1 MMDRVYECEI
11 TRKAEMTKILEADPY
26 AQDSF
31 ARVGYKMKD
40 GTAVGEEKEKLYVYV
55 SASDEFLKKA
65 DEKLEGLAKPCSDE
79 VAGRVKK
86 KIEEEENSVAAGV
99 SMFGD

>member
-1 MMDRVYECEI
+1 MYRIYECEAAK
-11 TRKAEMTKILEADPY
+11 KAELTKILEADPY
-26 AQDSF
+26 AEDSF

-40 GTAVGEEKEKLYVYV
+40 GAAVGEDKEKVYILV
-55 SASDEFLKKA
+55 TTSEEFLKKA
-65 DEKLEGLAKPCSDE
+65 DEKLKDLAKPCSDE

-86 KIEEEENSVAAGV
+86 KIDEEENSVAAGV

>member
-1 MMDRVYECEI
+1 MYRVYECEA
-11 TRKAEMTKILEADPY
+11 TKKADMTKILEADPY
-26 AQDSF
+26 AEDSF

-40 GTAVGEEKEKLYVYV
+40 GTAVGEDKEKIYVLV

-65 DEKLEGLAKPCSDE
+65 DEMLKDIAKPCDEE

-86 KIEEEENSVAAGV
+86 KIDEEENSVAAGV

>member
-1 MMDRVYECEI
+1 MDRVYESEI
-11 TRKAEMTKILEADPY
+11 SKKAEITKILEADPY
-26 AQDSF
+26 AEDAF

-40 GTAVGEEKEKLYVYV
+40 GAAVGEDKEKLYIYI
-55 SASDEFLKKA
+55 SASEEFIKKA
-65 DEKLEGLAKPCSDE
+65 DEKLKDLAKPTSDD
-79 VAGRVKK
+79 VAKRVIK

>member
-1 MMDRVYECEI
+1 MDRVYECESSK
-11 TRKAEMTKILEADPY
+11 KAEMTKILEADPY
-26 AQDSF
+26 AEDSF

-40 GTAVGEEKEKLYVYV
+40 GAAVGEEKEKLYVYV
-55 SASDEFLKKA
+55 SASEEFLKKA
-65 DEKLEGLAKPCSDE
+65 DEKLKDLAKPCSDE
-79 VAGRVKK
+79 VAARVKK

>member
-1 MMDRVYECEI
+1 MDRVYECENSK
-11 TRKAEMTKILEADPY
+11 KAEVTKILEADPY
-26 AQDSF
+26 AEDSF

-40 GTAVGEEKEKLYVYV
+40 GAAVGEEKEKFYVYV
-55 SASDEFLKKA
+55 SASEEFLKKA
-65 DEKLEGLAKPCSDE
+65 DEKLKDLAKPCSDE

-99 SMFGD
+99 SMFGE